1 MVVTTGVGRGR
12 VGRVPDVVVVQ
23 TPLTQLV
30 PVAEP
35 LPELVVVQTP
45 FTQLTLD
52 EPFPDELAE
61 PLELLLLELCAKAAV
76 RLSAA
81 KAVRVRT
88 TFFIFP
94 PFQFP
99 SHIVL
104 SHFKV

>member
-1 MVVTTGVGRGR
+1 
-12 VGRVPDVVVVQ
+12 VPDVVVVQ

-35 LPELVVVQTP
+35 FPELVVVQTP
-45 FTQLTLD
+45 LVQLTLA

-61 PLELLLLELCAKAAV
+61 PLELLELCAKAAP

-88 TFFIFP
+88 TFFIFSS
-94 PFQFP
+94 FSISQV
-99 SHIVL
+99 IV
-104 SHFKV
+104 S